1 MKECLKA
8 TGKAALYFL
17 VYFAAQILIGNIAGA
32 VVSAQLTIEGMA
44 QGQELDYMVLYE
56 QVMEK
61 VTELS
66 ALIVLISGVFAL
78 FIYWITFLIRE
89 KKLLTEVSFQ
99 KLDVQ
104 RVLPVFLLGISF
116 NIVVSLLLEVVPFP
130 QDWVDSYMANSGSLG
145 EGNMYVNFIAVVI
158 IAPLV
163 EEIVFRGLVYT
174 RLKKGMPALV
184 AAVLS
189 SLLFGVMH
197 GTIIWF
203 CYTFVFGM
211 LLIWCFEKFRSLA
224 ANVLLHISFNLT
236 GQVLSMA
243 SDITETAMWVIGVV
257 AIAVTVAMVV
267 LIQRKCAV
275 PVIEED
281 EAYV

>member
-66 ALIVLISGVFAL
+66 TLIVLISGVFAL
-78 FIYWITFLIRE
+78 FIYWITFLIRK